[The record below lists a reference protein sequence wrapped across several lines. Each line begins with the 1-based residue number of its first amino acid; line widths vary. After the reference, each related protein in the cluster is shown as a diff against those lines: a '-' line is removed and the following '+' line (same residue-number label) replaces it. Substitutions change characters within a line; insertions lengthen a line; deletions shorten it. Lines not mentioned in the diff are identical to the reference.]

1 MFLERNDRI
10 MKPTRNLLDV
20 QAATVVA
27 KKYCTAN
34 NLSVL
39 KLSLQKTI
47 EIQGEVIF
55 AQPSDYSGT
64 LAQRAGLLMDKQTQP
79 KPTLV
84 VRKTGNGYEVEETE
98 YTRKYLV

>member
-1 MFLERNDRI
+1 

-64 LAQRAGLLMDKQTQP
+64 LAQRAGLLMVSRHSQNI
-79 KPTLV
+79 LWW
-84 VRKTGNGYEVEETE
+84 
-98 YTRKYLV
+98 